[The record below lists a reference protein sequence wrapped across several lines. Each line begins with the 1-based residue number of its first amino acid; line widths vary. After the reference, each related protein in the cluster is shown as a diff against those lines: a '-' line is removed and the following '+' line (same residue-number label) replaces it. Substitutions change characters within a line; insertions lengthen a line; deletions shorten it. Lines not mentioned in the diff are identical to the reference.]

1 MDERAYGH
9 GLEQDL
15 HGLEHSKDES
25 GSTINQG
32 TYRGKGTVRSRAL
45 SF

>member
-1 MDERAYGH
+1 MDGRAYGH

-15 HGLEHSKDES
+15 EHLKDKDREES
-25 GSTINQG
+25 GDTVTPG
-32 TYRGKGTVRSRAL
+32 TYRGTVRSRAL